1 MTGVPLPRLLGYRG
15 PEVSCA
21 DVGDGRGEPVV
32 VVIVVAVVF
41 SSQGELEGG
50 RNWLWCKIEISDL
63 SLTGTAGQNTNSIVY
78 AGRRKH
84 YPWIHSYPLCPM

>member
-32 VVIVVAVVF
+32 DDVVVTFFAVAC
-41 SSQGELEGG
+41 STQGEL
-50 RNWLWCKIEISDL
+50 K
-63 SLTGTAGQNTNSIVY
+63 
-78 AGRRKH
+78 GRRNRFKCQKFK
-84 YPWIHSYPLCPM
+84 LV